1 MSFQEINDGN
11 TKHQWGG
18 YPQDFLRFIYDEVI
32 SNKATNVLEF
42 GTGFGYVTS
51 ALAMG
56 VRDTP
61 RPVLPRYSSVVN
73 TYDSYK
79 SNQIW
84 QIADNNLDR
93 VKNHLNSYNLGN
105 YVELH
110 QVGRVFDWFDTPHKF
125 DMCFIDID
133 NDGDKLSEIF
143 NHPIIR
149 ESVENG
155 VSIYFCGGSKVRDEI
170 NVRRNEKPIT
180 EVDCEIECV
189 YGHTEKNCISKV
201 IGY

>member
-1 MSFQEINDGN
+1 MSFQEISDGN

-18 YPQDFLRFIYDEVI
+18 YPQDFLKFIYNEVV
-32 SNKATNVLEF
+32 SNSAFKILEF

-56 VRDTP
+56 VRDIP
-61 RPVLPRYSSVVN
+61 RRSIPRFNPIVR

-79 SNQIW
+79 PNTIW
-84 QIADNNLDR
+84 QVTDNSPER
-93 VKNHLNSYNLGN
+93 VKNHLDRYDISS
-105 YVELH
+105 YVELNR
-110 QVGRVFDWFDTPHKF
+110 VGKILDWFDNPHSF
-125 DMCFIDID
+125 DMCFVDID
-133 NDGDKLSEIF
+133 NDGDKLSEVF
-143 NHPIIR
+143 NHPIMKSAVDR
-149 ESVENG
+149 G
-155 VSIYFCGGSKVRDEI
+155 VGIYFCGGSKVRDEI
-170 NVRRNEKPIT
+170 NVRRNERPIT